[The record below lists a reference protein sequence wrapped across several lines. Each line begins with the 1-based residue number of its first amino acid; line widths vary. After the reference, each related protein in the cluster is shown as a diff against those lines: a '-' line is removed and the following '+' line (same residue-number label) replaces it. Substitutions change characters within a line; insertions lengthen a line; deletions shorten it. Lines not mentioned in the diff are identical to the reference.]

1 MDYSNDKR
9 VKEGK
14 VQMNYEKSNNNS
26 DKKKG
31 KYIFNLT

>member
-14 VQMNYEKSNNNS
+14 LEMNLQKSNNNS
-26 DKKKG
+26 DRKKG
-31 KYIFNLT
+31 NIFLI